1 MKSTLYEFNI
11 LDDEND
17 IRCRPQKWFV
27 SLLARVDKSK
37 SHEYAPTAQQIFE
50 P

>member
-17 IRCRPQKWFV
+17 TSCRPKRWFV
-27 SLLARVDKSK
+27 SLLERVDKSK
-37 SHEYAPTAQQIFE
+37 SYEYAPTAQQIFE